1 MDGVG
6 MTSLVAD
13 ACLDVGAT
21 MGRTGCVPE
30 AHMRSDTDLQKDVIA
45 ELKWEPRL
53 REDEIGVTVRDGVV
67 TLTGFVPDYAQR
79 RVAAKAAER
88 VAGVRAVAQELMVKV
103 PQPYQR
109 SDTELAHQVVNA
121 LAWDIEVPDDKIKA
135 RVQDGW
141 VTLEGDVDWQYQRSS
156 AERALRY
163 LTGVKGVNNFINLK
177 PHASPHDVA
186 QHIKAALHRTA
197 EADAK
202 KIQVTA
208 ADGKVT
214 LTGTV
219 RSWPERAEIE
229 RAAWSA
235 SGVTSVDDRLAVVL

>member
-1 MDGVG
+1 
-6 MTSLVAD
+6 
-13 ACLDVGAT
+13 
-21 MGRTGCVPE
+21 
-30 AHMRSDTDLQKDVIA
+30 MRSDTELQKDVIA

-88 VAGVRAVAQELMVKV
+88 VVGVRAVAQELMVKV
-103 PQPYQR
+103 PQPFHR

-156 AERALRY
+156 AERAVRY
-163 LTGVKGVNNFINLK
+163 LTGVKGVNNFINIK
-177 PHASPHDVA
+177 PHASPYDVA